1 MGALEACAAEAVV
14 RAELGADPA
23 VGADAEKYDS
33 VDGLEEVVE
42 AGVEGKGVEGGDESR
57 T

>member
-1 MGALEACAAEAVV
+1 MGVCVPEALV
-14 RAELGADPA
+14 RTELGPDAA

-33 VDGLEEVVE
+33 ADGLDEVVE